1 MENKITYTEKHVF
14 NTFKYLPSIRE
25 QVFYTSNF
33 SLIDTLIDM
42 EILLEKSKLTPYQYE
57 IFLLYYI
64 EGYTLQEIA
73 NMYGHYNHNTPRDTI
88 KRIKKK
94 ISKVL
99 DSWGDV

>member
-1 MENKITYTEKHVF
+1 MKNKTTYTEKHVF
-14 NTFKYLPSIRE
+14 NIFKCLPAIKE

-33 SLIDTLIDM
+33 SLVDTLIDM
-42 EILLEKSKLTPYQYE
+42 DMLLEESKLTPYQYE
-57 IFLLYYI
+57 IFSLYYI

-73 NMYGHYNHNTPRDTI
+73 TMYGHYNHNTPRDTI
-88 KRIKKK
+88 RRIKKK

>member
-1 MENKITYTEKHVF
+1 MINKITYTEKHVF
-14 NTFKYLPSIRE
+14 NTFKNLPSIRA
-25 QVFYTSNF
+25 QAFYTSNF
-33 SLIDTLIDM
+33 SLIDTLMDM
-42 EILLEKSKLTPYQYE
+42 DILLKESKLTQYQYE

-88 KRIKKK
+88 KRIKSK

-99 DSWGDV
+99 DSWGEI